1 MKKANTKIFLTI
13 IFLFIIILAF
23 LYYNP
28 IVKSE
33 NNNNKQCVLY
43 KAIST
48 NYTYQNLD
56 TKKHV
61 ARFKILQNKDNLYV
75 EFHPN
80 FVITQ
85 PGEIKNYWIEAK
97 TNKKINESE
106 ITYLIEVNNY
116 PLQTIKAK
124 LYFECEKYQTIQN
137 NNTNNTNTTN
147 QTNNNNIEEYKKSL
161 LSMLF
166 GSIKK
171 IVITLIIVLII
182 LIILLYY
189 IVKIGRQQETKKT
202 KTTKE
207 NVKKQKLEKMLEA
220 RVKVKKGLTTFQKII
235 IVLFIILLIILAVI
249 AIKTMHFNTT
259 TFTAP
264 ITTNIT
270 NLS

>member
-13 IFLFIIILAF
+13 LFLFIIILAF
-23 LYYNP
+23 LYFNP

-33 NNNNKQCVLY
+33 NNNNKQCILY

-56 TKKHV
+56 NKKHV

-106 ITYLIEVNNY
+106 ITYLIEVNKY
-116 PLQTIKAK
+116 PLQTIKTK
-124 LYFECEKYQTIQN
+124 LYFECEKYQTTQN
-137 NNTNNTNTTN
+137 NNTNNTTN
-147 QTNNNNIEEYKKSL
+147 QTNNNNFKEYKKSL

-171 IVITLIIVLII
+171 LVITLIIILII
-182 LIILLYY
+182 LILLLYY
-189 IVKIGRQQETKKT
+189 IVKIGRQKEIKKT

-207 NVKKQKLEKMLEA
+207 QNTKKQKLEKMLEA

-235 IVLFIILLIILAVI
+235 IVLFIILLIILAII
-249 AIKTMHFNTT
+249 AIKTMSFNST